1 MKALHAALLAL
12 AAFPVAAQT
21 YYVTEKLE
29 VGVYAQPS
37 LDGDRIATVHSAD
50 AVELI
55 NREGE
60 AAMVRL
66 NDGSEGWISAA
77 YLEVNPPLAAELE
90 TLTAE
95 NERLRAAERAEK
107 GAGADVKNLRS
118 RNSELENELA
128 RARREVAAL
137 QARTTAS
144 ATQPEDEI
152 PVEPARPADNS
163 RAYLALWIAVAVAA
177 ALALGFWS
185 GYRTLEQ
192 RVRRKYGGLKV
203 Y

>member
-1 MKALHAALLAL
+1 MKALYAPLLAL

-37 LDGDRIATVHSAD
+37 LDGDRISTVHSAD

-66 NDGSEGWISAA
+66 SDGSEGWISAA
-77 YLEVNPPLAAELE
+77 YLEVNLPLAARLE
-90 TLTAE
+90 ALTAE
-95 NERLRAAERAEK
+95 NEQLRSAARTQ
-107 GAGADVKNLRS
+107 AGASADLKNLQG
-118 RNSELENELA
+118 RNSQLESELA
-128 RARREVAAL
+128 SARREVAAL
-137 QARTTAS
+137 QARTVAP
-144 ATQPEDEI
+144 AARPEDEI
-152 PVEPARPADNS
+152 PVEAAQPARNS
-163 RAYLALWIAVAVAA
+163 RVVLALWFTGGIAL
-177 ALALGFWS
+177 ALALGFWW
-185 GYRTLEQ
+185 GYRSLEQ